1 MSTDLVHATCK
12 SSLSMDCFCIF
23 CLKKQPWVSALCFNY
38 SQEPPKT
45 HLFNDIWS
53 IAGNICIFGGNF
65 WVLITYFLTFRSVVV
80 IWKDCCTLLISKKLA
95 QHKCETPRI
104 VYWLSKMYRRT
115 FCREC
120 MYVCMYVCMFLFP
133 IGCLQAM
140 ILNKIIKGNF
150 SFWDWTLF
158 KKIWSK
164 SFMKNIHCNQ
174 KRRGYTNFSSGN
186 DRCLKSLHI
195 LFIWTHFRQT
205 NSLSPRSP
213 CMW

>member
-1 MSTDLVHATCK
+1 MKYCRQYLHLWGQLLSFNHIFPHISFCCCDL
-12 SSLSMDCFCIF
+12 
-23 CLKKQPWVSALCFNY
+23 
-38 SQEPPKT
+38 E
-45 HLFNDIWS
+45 
-53 IAGNICIFGGNF
+53 G
-65 WVLITYFLTFRSVVV
+65 
-80 IWKDCCTLLISKKLA
+80 LLHIVNLKKLA

>member
-65 WVLITYFLTFRSVVV
+65 WVLITYFLTFRSVV

-120 MYVCMYVCMFLFP
+120 MYVCMFLFP

-140 ILNKIIKGNF
+140 IFNKIIKGNF

-174 KRRGYTNFSSGN
+174 KRRGYTNFSSRN
-186 DRCLKSLHI
+186 DKCLKSLHI
-195 LFIWTHFRQT
+195 FVYLDPNQT
-205 NSLSPRSP
+205 NHAELKTNFY
-213 CMW
+213 WILTWAV